1 MKLFKYGEFITE
13 SHLQLLL
20 EANINFK
27 KDFSSVLK
35 KIDSPIA
42 KKLIDV
48 EGKEVDTN
56 QNYIDIDKD
65 KSDFLKFKSEDKVGK
80 VAVIKNTS
88 GYIPQ
93 ISRILSKNPKSGIDS
108 LTNHFIFN
116 NYPLEGKTVQ
126 IIKEW
131 TLNELIELLPEVEI
145 ANDFSSL
152 VLIQWIEDG
161 KKYQTTI
168 IKTSLTIGEEAVK
181 NSEVSVGRFIRALL
195 TKAGVKFTDAEIEDF
210 VYKYRAEIEKM
221 KDALNKRFR
230 VVKGDD
236 IKKYYSVNKYE
247 AESGDLGNSCMRYS
261 RCQSYFDIYTDNS
274 QVSLLLLMSEKE
286 ENQIAGRAILW
297 EMEPYEISTKVM
309 DRIYTIRTADQQLFK
324 DWAIENEY
332 WYKQKQDFSEYTPFE
347 FVDKKTGKKQERQ
360 GEFSVKLDKS
370 TDYSE
375 YPYMDS
381 FKYYDVSKGTLYN
394 SSNFDHDYELV
405 DTEGGN
411 GSCSECGGRGRVECS
426 RCDGDG
432 TDECDECNGRGKV
445 ECDDC
450 SGAGEVEC
458 HICDGEGTDKCSSC
472 GGSGKDECEDCDGSG
487 KEECEDCG
495 GSGEIDGDECD
506 SCLGNGKHECS
517 SCGGEGG
524 KECSDCDGEGRS
536 ECNRCKGDGT
546 IKCNNCDGDGDL
558 ECDDCDGSGER
569 ECPRCDG
576 EGREDCSDC

>member
-1 MKLFKYGEFITE
+1 MRFLSNYLDFIFEAVAKQEMRLYYSDEFRNILRRIQDKSSVAQALLNSEDSNQMIDIYTLIDITE
-13 SHLQLLL
+13 KNDTISLIQVNRITRINTDLGETLPY
-20 EANINFK
+20 NIRDKRRGSEFWTK
-27 KDFSSVLK
+27 ARTEM
-35 KIDSPIA
+35 KIGRWTSRIFT
-42 KKLIDV
+42 
-48 EGKEVDTN
+48 EVH
-56 QNYIDIDKD
+56 
-65 KSDFLKFKSEDKVGK
+65 KSELP
-80 VAVIKNTS
+80 A
-88 GYIPQ
+88 
-93 ISRILSKNPKSGIDS
+93 SKIEEFVNLYKAAIDGED
-108 LTNHFIFN
+108 LTNFELVSGEDIRKWYHEN
-116 NYPLEGKTVQ
+116 NY
-126 IIKEW
+126 KERRG
-131 TLNELIELLPEVEI
+131 
-145 ANDFSSL
+145 
-152 VLIQWIEDG
+152 Q
-161 KKYQTTI
+161 
-168 IKTSLTIGEEAVK
+168 
-181 NSEVSVGRFIRALL
+181 
-195 TKAGVKFTDAEIEDF
+195 
-210 VYKYRAEIEKM
+210 
-221 KDALNKRFR
+221 
-230 VVKGDD
+230 
-236 IKKYYSVNKYE
+236 
-247 AESGDLGNSCMRYS
+247 LGNSCMRYNN
-261 RCQSYFDIYTDNS
+261 CQDFLDIYVKNPEVC
-274 QVSLLLLMSEKE
+274 QLLILKSDDDKDK
-286 ENQIAGRAILW
+286 ITGRALIWKLKDG
-297 EMEPYEISTKVM
+297 EYYM
-309 DRIYTIRTADQQLFK
+309 DRIYTIKTADEQLFK
-324 DWAIENEY
+324 EWAIKNKY
-332 WYKQKQDFSEYTPFE
+332 WFKSNQDFSEFTSFE
-347 FVDKKTGKKQERQ
+347 FHKEDGTVEKRQ
-360 GEFSVKLDKS
+360 GEFSVKLDSKG
-370 TDYSE
+370 DYHS

-381 FKYYDVSKGTLYN
+381 FKYYSVSKGALYN
-394 SSNFDHDYELV
+394 SSNFGYDYELV

-411 GSCSECGGRGRVECS
+411 GSCSECGGNGRVECS

>member
-20 EANINFK
+20 EANISFK

-56 QNYIDIDKD
+56 QNYIDINKD

-108 LTNHFIFN
+108 LGID
-116 NYPLEGKTVQ
+116 YPLEGKTIQ

-131 TLNELIELLPEVEI
+131 TLNELIELLPESKI
-145 ANDFSSL
+145 AFKNIYDFSSL

-168 IKTSLTIGEEAVK
+168 IKTSLTTGEEAVK
-181 NSEVSVGRFIRALL
+181 SSEVSVGRFIRALL
-195 TKAGVKFTDAEIEDF
+195 NKAGVEFTDAEIEDF

-221 KDALNKRFR
+221 KDALNKRFK

-236 IKKYYSVNKYE
+236 IKKYYSANKYE
-247 AESGDLGNSCMRYS
+247 AESGDLGNSCMRYN

-286 ENQIAGRAILW
+286 EDQIAGRAILW

-360 GEFSVKLDKS
+360 REFSVKLDKS

-381 FKYYDVSKGTLYN
+381 FKYYNLSKGTLYN
-394 SSNFDHDYELV
+394 SDNFGHDYELV

-411 GSCSECGGRGRVECS
+411 GSCSECGGRGRVECDT
-426 RCDGDG
+426 CDGDG
-432 TDECDECNGRGKV
+432 TRECYECSSRGKVNCSECDGEGKEECGICEGGGDLECSTCDGNHDV

-450 SGAGEVEC
+450 
-458 HICDGEGTDKCSSC
+458 
-472 GGSGKDECEDCDGSG
+472 GGD
-487 KEECEDCG
+487 
-495 GSGEIDGDECD
+495 GEIDGEEC
-506 SCLGNGKHECS
+506 GNCS
-517 SCGGEGG
+517 GSGRQ
-524 KECSDCDGEGRS
+524 ECSDCDGEGRK
-536 ECNRCKGDGT
+536 ECYK
-546 IKCNNCDGDGDL
+546 CDGDGKIDCGSCEGDGEE
-558 ECDDCDGSGER
+558 ECEYCDGDGEI
-569 ECPRCDG
+569 ECGYCDG
-576 EGREDCSDC
+576 EGRMDCPDC